1 MPEGPH
7 RPRRGAATIE
17 EVARAAGVSRQT
29 VSNALNAPHRVRPD
43 TLERVTAAIRG
54 LGYQPDQS
62 ARSLRSGAR
71 RTIGYL
77 APVDDPLDPNPLM
90 AGFLEAL
97 VDAAGA
103 EGQRVLLFRPS
114 ATSATSAT
122 SGDAAAAIDELVAAR
137 QVDGLV
143 LADVLAED
151 ARIAHVA
158 RLGVPFVSFGRTG
171 PGEPQHWVDIAN
183 DAAMA
188 TVVRHLAALGHRR
201 IGYLGAA
208 EELPWMAARRAGFL
222 AESRRL
228 GLTAVT
234 AVTAG
239 GAGTAVTAGTAVGS
253 AGAPP
258 STAVDAVRAL
268 LRGPDRP
275 TAFAAGSDLLALDVY
290 EAVRA
295 EGLTVGP
302 GGVAV
307 TGFHDTP
314 LCRHLHPALTS
325 VRLPLRPIAA
335 VLLARLLAQ
344 VRGEAA
350 PTAGAEL
357 PTELVVRASSGQPG
371 GGQPGSGQPSSG
383 PPGLGPDSV
392 AG

>member
-1 MPEGPH
+1 MPEGP
-7 RPRRGAATIE
+7 RGPRSGATTIE

-29 VSNALNAPHRVRPD
+29 VSNALNAPHRVRPA
-43 TLERVTAAIRG
+43 TLARVTAAIRG

-77 APVDDPLDPNPLM
+77 APVDDPFDPNPLM

-103 EGQRVLLFRPS
+103 RGQRVLLFRPVPPTADPS
-114 ATSATSAT
+114 AAV
-122 SGDAAAAIDELVAAR
+122 DELVAAR

-143 LADVLAED
+143 LADVVRED
-151 ARIAHVA
+151 ARVGHVA
-158 RLGVPFVSFGRTG
+158 RLGVPFVTFGRTG
-171 PGEPQHWVDIAN
+171 PGEPQHWVDVAN

-188 TVVRHLAALGHRR
+188 AVVRHLAALGHRR
-201 IGYLGAA
+201 IGYLGAS

-228 GLTAVT
+228 GLAAATADIPRTGARPEASAPSET
-234 AVTAG
+234 A
-239 GAGTAVTAGTAVGS
+239 
-253 AGAPP
+253 
-258 STAVDAVRAL
+258 AVRAL

-275 TAFAAGSDLLALDVY
+275 TAVVAGSDLLALDVY

-314 LCRHLHPALTS
+314 ICRHLHPALTS
-325 VRLPLRPIAA
+325 VRLPLQAIA
-335 VLLARLLAQ
+335 VSLVGRLLDQ
-344 VRGEAA
+344 VRGQPA
-350 PTAGAEL
+350 PTAGVEL
-357 PTELVVRASSGQPG
+357 AGELVVRGSSG
-371 GGQPGSGQPSSG
+371 
-383 PPGLGPDSV
+383 
-392 AG
+392 

>member
-7 RPRRGAATIE
+7 RPRRGATTIE

-29 VSNALNAPHRVRPD
+29 VSNALNAPRRVRPE
-43 TLERVTAAIRG
+43 TLDRVNAAIRE

-71 RTIGYL
+71 RTLGYL

-103 EGQRVLLFRPS
+103 AGQRVLLFRP
-114 ATSATSAT
+114 
-122 SGDAAAAIDELVAAR
+122 GQGAADPVAAIDELVAAR

-143 LADVLAED
+143 LADVLHED
-151 ARIAHVA
+151 VRIAHAA
-158 RLGVPFVSFGRTG
+158 RLGVPFASFGRTG
-171 PGEPQHWVDIAN
+171 PGEPQRWVDIGN
-183 DAAMA
+183 EAAMA
-188 TVVRHLAALGHRR
+188 EVVRHLAALGHRR

-222 AESRRL
+222 AEARRL
-228 GLTAVT
+228 GLSAV
-234 AVTAG
+234 AVGAS
-239 GAGTAVTAGTAVGS
+239 GAGSSGTAAAGS
-253 AGAPP
+253 VVA
-258 STAVDAVRAL
+258 SVRAL

-295 EGLTVGP
+295 EGLVVGL

-325 VRLPLRPIAA
+325 VRLPLRAIATA
-335 VLLARLLAQ
+335 LVGRLLDQ

-350 PTAGAEL
+350 AGEGLEL
-357 PTELVVRASSGQPG
+357 PTELVVRGSSGRPG
-371 GGQPGSGQPSSG
+371 
-383 PPGLGPDSV
+383 
-392 AG
+392 

>member
-1 MPEGPH
+1 MPEGPR
-7 RPRRGAATIE
+7 RPRRGATTIE

-29 VSNALNAPHRVRPD
+29 VSNALNAPHRVRPE
-43 TLERVTAAIRG
+43 TLERVTAAIRE

-62 ARSLRSGAR
+62 ARALRSGAR

-97 VDAAGA
+97 VDAAG
-103 EGQRVLLFRPS
+103 EQGQRVLLFRPTPP
-114 ATSATSAT
+114 AKDPT
-122 SGDAAAAIDELVAAR
+122 AAVDELVAAR

-143 LADVLAED
+143 LADVLEED
-151 ARIAHVA
+151 DRIAHVA
-158 RLGVPFVSFGRTG
+158 GLGLPFVSFGRTA
-171 PGEPQHWVDIAN
+171 PGQPQHWVDIAN
-183 DAAMA
+183 DTAMA
-188 TVVRHLAALGHRR
+188 EVVRHLAALGHRR

-208 EELPWMAARRAGFL
+208 EELPWMAARRAGLL
-222 AESRRL
+222 AEAHRL
-228 GLTAVT
+228 GLSVVVAARPEAAARSEVE
-234 AVTAG
+234 AL
-239 GAGTAVTAGTAVGS
+239 
-253 AGAPP
+253 
-258 STAVDAVRAL
+258 RAL

-295 EGLTVGP
+295 EGLAVGP

-325 VRLPLRPIAA
+325 VRLPLRAIAA
-335 VLLARLLAQ
+335 ALVGRLLDQ

-350 PTAGAEL
+350 PAAGLEL
-357 PTELVVRASSGQPG
+357 ATELVVRGSS
-371 GGQPGSGQPSSG
+371 
-383 PPGLGPDSV
+383 
-392 AG
+392 

>member
-1 MPEGPH
+1 MPEGPP
-7 RPRRGAATIE
+7 RPRRGASTIE

-29 VSNALNAPHRVRPD
+29 VSNALNAPHRVRPE
-43 TLERVTAAIRG
+43 TLERVTTAIRE

-71 RTIGYL
+71 RTLGYL

-103 EGQRVLLFRPS
+103 EGRRVLLFRP
-114 ATSATSAT
+114 APPTADPT
-122 SGDAAAAIDELVAAR
+122 AAIDELVAAR

-188 TVVRHLAALGHRR
+188 EVVRHLAAQGHRR

-222 AESRRL
+222 AEAHRL
-228 GLTAVT
+228 GLTAVALPGAEAT
-234 AVTAG
+234 APS
-239 GAGTAVTAGTAVGS
+239 AVA
-253 AGAPP
+253 
-258 STAVDAVRAL
+258 AVRAL

-275 TAFAAGSDLLALDVY
+275 TAVAAGSDLLALDVY

-295 EGLTVGP
+295 EGLAVGP

-314 LCRHLHPALTS
+314 LCRHLHPGLTS
-325 VRLPLRPIAA
+325 VRLPLRAIAA
-335 VLLARLLAQ
+335 ALVGRLLGRL
-344 VRGEAA
+344 RGEAEPA
-350 PTAGAEL
+350 AGLEL
-357 PTELVVRASSGQPG
+357 PTELVVRGSSG
-371 GGQPGSGQPSSG
+371 
-383 PPGLGPDSV
+383 
-392 AG
+392 

>member
-1 MPEGPH
+1 MPEGPR
-7 RPRRGAATIE
+7 RPRRGATTIE

-29 VSNALNAPHRVRPD
+29 VSNALNAPQRVRPQ
-43 TLERVTAAIRG
+43 TLERVNAAIRE

-103 EGQRVLLFRPS
+103 AGQRVLLFRPGQGT
-114 ATSATSAT
+114 A
-122 SGDAAAAIDELVAAR
+122 DPVAAIDELVAAR

-143 LADVLAED
+143 LADVLHED
-151 ARIAHVA
+151 VRIAHVA

-171 PGEPQHWVDIAN
+171 PGAPQHWVDIGN
-183 DAAMA
+183 EAAMA
-188 TVVRHLAALGHRR
+188 EVVRHLASLGHRR

-222 AESRRL
+222 AEAQRL
-228 GLTAVT
+228 GLSAVAT
-234 AVTAG
+234 G
-239 GAGTAVTAGTAVGS
+239 GAQTAAAGSVVAS
-253 AGAPP
+253 
-258 STAVDAVRAL
+258 VRTL

-275 TAFAAGSDLLALDVY
+275 TAFAAGSDLLALDLS

-295 EGLTVGP
+295 EGLVVGP

-325 VRLPLRPIAA
+325 VRLPLRTIAA
-335 VLLARLLAQ
+335 ALVGRLLDQ

-350 PTAGAEL
+350 PAQGLEL
-357 PTELVVRASSGQPG
+357 PTELVVRGSSGRSG
-371 GGQPGSGQPSSG
+371 GARRSGWSG
-383 PPGLGPDSV
+383 WFG
-392 AG
+392 

>member
-1 MPEGPH
+1 MSEGPQ
-7 RPRRGAATIE
+7 RARRGAVTIE

-29 VSNALNAPHRVRPD
+29 VSNALNAPQRVRPD
-43 TLERVTAAIRG
+43 TLARVTAAIRG

-71 RTIGYL
+71 RTLGYL
-77 APVDDPLDPNPLM
+77 APADDPLDPNPLM

-103 EGQRVLLFRPS
+103 EGRRVLLFRP
-114 ATSATSAT
+114 APPT
-122 SGDAAAAIDELVAAR
+122 GDPTAAIDELVAAR

-183 DAAMA
+183 DAATA
-188 TVVRHLAALGHRR
+188 AVLRHLAELGHRR

-222 AESRRL
+222 AEARRL
-228 GLTAVT
+228 GLAAV
-234 AVTAG
+234 ALPG
-239 GAGTAVTAGTAVGS
+239 
-253 AGAPP
+253 AGAPAGSAAGAGGFGP
-258 STAVDAVRAL
+258 GADGFGREAEGFGEAVAAVRAV

-275 TAFAAGSDLLALDVY
+275 TAFVAGSDLLALDVY

-295 EGLTVGP
+295 EGLVVGP

-325 VRLPLRPIAA
+325 VRLPLRAIAGEL
-335 VLLARLLAQ
+335 VARLLGQ

-350 PTAGAEL
+350 PTAGVEL
-357 PTELVVRASSGQPG
+357 PTELVVRGSSGG
-371 GGQPGSGQPSSG
+371 R
-383 PPGLGPDSV
+383 V
-392 AG
+392 AGG

>member
-1 MPEGPH
+1 MPEGPQ
-7 RPRRGAATIE
+7 RPRRGATTIE

-29 VSNALNAPHRVRPD
+29 VSNALNAPQRVRPE
-43 TLERVTAAIRG
+43 TLDRVTTAIRE

-71 RTIGYL
+71 RTLGYL

-103 EGQRVLLFRPS
+103 EGQRVLLFRAAPP
-114 ATSATSAT
+114 A
-122 SGDAAAAIDELVAAR
+122 GDPVAAIDELVAAR

-143 LADVLAED
+143 LADVLAQD
-151 ARIAHVA
+151 PRIAHVA

-183 DAAMA
+183 DAATA
-188 TVVRHLAALGHRR
+188 EVVRHLAAQGHRR
-201 IGYLGAA
+201 IGYLGVD
-208 EELPWMAARRAGFL
+208 EQLPWMAARRAGFL
-222 AESRRL
+222 AEARRL
-228 GLTAVT
+228 GLSAV
-234 AVTAG
+234 ALPGAAGEARTAG
-239 GAGTAVTAGTAVGS
+239 EAAAEPSAVA
-253 AGAPP
+253 
-258 STAVDAVRAL
+258 AVRAL
-268 LRGPDRP
+268 LSGPDRP

-295 EGLTVGP
+295 EGLAVGP

-325 VRLPLRPIAA
+325 VRLPLRAIAA
-335 VLLARLLAQ
+335 ALVGRLLGR
-344 VRGEAA
+344 VRGEAVPA
-350 PTAGAEL
+350 AGLEL
-357 PTELVVRASSGQPG
+357 PTELVVRGSS
-371 GGQPGSGQPSSG
+371 
-383 PPGLGPDSV
+383 
-392 AG
+392 A

>member
-1 MPEGPH
+1 MPEGPR
-7 RPRRGAATIE
+7 RPRRGATTIE

-29 VSNALNAPHRVRPD
+29 VSNALNAPQRVRPE
-43 TLERVTAAIRG
+43 TLERVNAAIRE

-103 EGQRVLLFRPS
+103 AGQRVLLFRPGQGT
-114 ATSATSAT
+114 A
-122 SGDAAAAIDELVAAR
+122 DPVAAIDELVAAR

-143 LADVLAED
+143 LADVLHED
-151 ARIAHVA
+151 VRIAHVA

-171 PGEPQHWVDIAN
+171 PGVPQHWVDIGN
-183 DAAMA
+183 EAAMA
-188 TVVRHLAALGHRR
+188 EVVRHLAALGHRR

-222 AESRRL
+222 TEARRL
-228 GLTAVT
+228 GLSAVAT
-234 AVTAG
+234 G
-239 GAGTAVTAGTAVGS
+239 GAETAAAGSVVAS
-253 AGAPP
+253 
-258 STAVDAVRAL
+258 VRAL

-275 TAFAAGSDLLALDVY
+275 TAFAAGSDLLALDLS

-295 EGLTVGP
+295 EGLVVGP

-325 VRLPLRPIAA
+325 VRLPLRTIAA
-335 VLLARLLAQ
+335 ALVGRLLDQ
-344 VRGEAA
+344 VRGEATPA
-350 PTAGAEL
+350 QGLEL
-357 PTELVVRASSGQPG
+357 PTELVVRGSSGRSG
-371 GGQPGSGQPSSG
+371 GAQRSGWSG
-383 PPGLGPDSV
+383 WFG
-392 AG
+392 

>member
-1 MPEGPH
+1 MPEGPQ
-7 RPRRGAATIE
+7 RPRRGASTIE

-29 VSNALNAPHRVRPD
+29 VSNALNAPQRVRPE
-43 TLERVTAAIRG
+43 TLDRVTAAIRE

-71 RTIGYL
+71 RTLGYL

-103 EGQRVLLFRPS
+103 EGQRVLLFRP
-114 ATSATSAT
+114 APPA
-122 SGDAAAAIDELVAAR
+122 GDPAAAIDELVAAR

-171 PGEPQHWVDIAN
+171 PGQPQHWVDIAN
-183 DAAMA
+183 DAATA
-188 TVVRHLAALGHRR
+188 AVVRHLAELGHRR
-201 IGYLGAA
+201 IGYLGTA
-208 EELPWMAARRAGFL
+208 EDLPWMAARRAGFL
-222 AESRRL
+222 AEARRL
-228 GLTAVT
+228 GLSAVALPAPGTAGAAALGPGGSGPAVT
-234 AVTAG
+234 
-239 GAGTAVTAGTAVGS
+239 
-253 AGAPP
+253 
-258 STAVDAVRAL
+258 AVRAL

-295 EGLTVGP
+295 EGLVVGP

-325 VRLPLRPIAA
+325 VRLPLRAIAA
-335 VLLARLLAQ
+335 ALVDRLLGQ
-344 VRGEAA
+344 VRDGAV
-350 PTAGAEL
+350 PSAGAEL
-357 PTELVVRASSGQPG
+357 ATELVVRGSSGWPLAGRQPAGDG
-371 GGQPGSGQPSSG
+371 GAAADGQAAADGPTAPGR
-383 PPGLGPDSV
+383 
-392 AG
+392 

>member
-1 MPEGPH
+1 MPEGPR
-7 RPRRGAATIE
+7 RPRRGATTIE

-29 VSNALNAPHRVRPD
+29 VSNALNAPHRVRPA
-43 TLERVTAAIRG
+43 TLARVTAAIRG

-77 APVDDPLDPNPLM
+77 APVDDPFDPNPLM

-103 EGQRVLLFRPS
+103 QGQRVLLFRPVPPTADPS
-114 ATSATSAT
+114 PAL
-122 SGDAAAAIDELVAAR
+122 DELVAAR

-143 LADVLAED
+143 LADVVRED
-151 ARIAHVA
+151 ARVGHVA
-158 RLGVPFVSFGRTG
+158 RLGVPFVTFGRTG
-171 PGEPQHWVDIAN
+171 PGEPQHWVDVAN

-188 TVVRHLAALGHRR
+188 AVVRHLAALGHRR
-201 IGYLGAA
+201 IGYLGAS
-208 EELPWMAARRAGFL
+208 EDLPWMAARRAGFL
-222 AESRRL
+222 AEARRL
-228 GLTAVT
+228 GLSALVAAGPATA
-234 AVTAG
+234 
-239 GAGTAVTAGTAVGS
+239 
-253 AGAPP
+253 
-258 STAVDAVRAL
+258 AVRAL

-275 TAFAAGSDLLALDVY
+275 TAVVAGSDLLALDVY

-325 VRLPLRPIAA
+325 VRLPLQAIAVA
-335 VLLARLLAQ
+335 LVGRLLDQ
-344 VRGEAA
+344 VRGQPA
-350 PTAGAEL
+350 PTAGVEL
-357 PTELVVRASSGQPG
+357 ACELVVRGSSG
-371 GGQPGSGQPSSG
+371 
-383 PPGLGPDSV
+383 
-392 AG
+392 

>member
-7 RPRRGAATIE
+7 RPRRGATTIE

-29 VSNALNAPHRVRPD
+29 VSNALNAPRRVRSE
-43 TLERVTAAIRG
+43 TLERVNAAIRE

-103 EGQRVLLFRPS
+103 AGQRVLLFRP
-114 ATSATSAT
+114 
-122 SGDAAAAIDELVAAR
+122 GQGAADPVAAIDELVAAR

-143 LADVLAED
+143 LADVLRD
-151 ARIAHVA
+151 DVRIAHAA

-171 PGEPQHWVDIAN
+171 PGEPQHWVDIGN
-183 DAAMA
+183 EAAMA
-188 TVVRHLAALGHRR
+188 GVVRHLAALGHRR
-201 IGYLGAA
+201 IGYLGGA

-222 AESRRL
+222 AEAHRL
-228 GLTAVT
+228 GLSAVT
-234 AVTAG
+234 TDAVTTDTVMTDAAETG
-239 GAGTAVTAGTAVGS
+239 SGTGSGSGS
-253 AGAPP
+253 ATGA
-258 STAVDAVRAL
+258 AVAASVRAL
-268 LRGPDRP
+268 LGGPDRP
-275 TAFAAGSDLLALDVY
+275 TAFAAGSDLLALDAY

-295 EGLTVGP
+295 QGLAVGP
-302 GGVAV
+302 DGVAV

-325 VRLPLRPIAA
+325 VRLPLRAIATA
-335 VLLARLLAQ
+335 LVGRLLDQ

-350 PTAGAEL
+350 PAQGLEL
-357 PTELVVRASSGQPG
+357 PTELVVRGSSGRSG
-371 GGQPGSGQPSSG
+371 GT
-383 PPGLGPDSV
+383 D
-392 AG
+392 

>member
-1 MPEGPH
+1 MPEGPQ
-7 RPRRGAATIE
+7 RPRRGASTIE

-29 VSNALNAPHRVRPD
+29 VSNALNAPHRVRPE
-43 TLERVTAAIRG
+43 TLERVTAAIRE

-71 RTIGYL
+71 RTLGYL

-103 EGQRVLLFRPS
+103 EGRRVLLFRP
-114 ATSATSAT
+114 APP
-122 SGDAAAAIDELVAAR
+122 AADPTAAIDELVAAR

-151 ARIAHVA
+151 ARIAHVT
-158 RLGVPFVSFGRTG
+158 RLGVPYVSFGRTG

-188 TVVRHLAALGHRR
+188 EVVRHLAGLGHRR

-222 AESRRL
+222 AEAHRL
-228 GLTAVT
+228 GLAAVALPGAEALPGT
-234 AVTAG
+234 GVA
-239 GAGTAVTAGTAVGS
+239 AGTGVTGPSAVS
-253 AGAPP
+253 
-258 STAVDAVRAL
+258 AVRAL

-275 TAFAAGSDLLALDVY
+275 TAVAAGSDLLALDVY

-295 EGLTVGP
+295 EGLAVGP

-325 VRLPLRPIAA
+325 VRLPLRAIAA
-335 VLLARLLAQ
+335 ALVDRLLGRL
-344 VRGEAA
+344 RGDAA
-350 PTAGAEL
+350 PASGLEL
-357 PTELVVRASSGQPG
+357 PTELVVRGSSG
-371 GGQPGSGQPSSG
+371 
-383 PPGLGPDSV
+383 
-392 AG
+392 

>member
-7 RPRRGAATIE
+7 RPRRGATTIE

-29 VSNALNAPHRVRPD
+29 VSNALNAPRRVRPE
-43 TLERVTAAIRG
+43 TLDRVNAAIRE

-71 RTIGYL
+71 RTLGYL

-103 EGQRVLLFRPS
+103 AGQRVLLFRP
-114 ATSATSAT
+114 
-122 SGDAAAAIDELVAAR
+122 GQGAADPVAAIDELVAAR

-143 LADVLAED
+143 LADVLHED
-151 ARIAHVA
+151 VRIAHAA
-158 RLGVPFVSFGRTG
+158 RLGVPFASFGRTG
-171 PGEPQHWVDIAN
+171 PGEPQRWVDIGN
-183 DAAMA
+183 EAAMA
-188 TVVRHLAALGHRR
+188 EVVRHLAALGHRR
-201 IGYLGAA
+201 IGYLGDA

-222 AESRRL
+222 AEARRL
-228 GLTAVT
+228 GLSAV
-234 AVTAG
+234 AVGAS
-239 GAGTAVTAGTAVGS
+239 GAGSSGTAAAGS
-253 AGAPP
+253 VVA
-258 STAVDAVRAL
+258 SVRAL

-295 EGLTVGP
+295 EGLVVGP

-325 VRLPLRPIAA
+325 VRLPLRAIATA
-335 VLLARLLAQ
+335 LVGRLLDQ
-344 VRGEAA
+344 VRGETAA
-350 PTAGAEL
+350 GEGL
-357 PTELVVRASSGQPG
+357 EMPTELVVRGSSGRPG
-371 GGQPGSGQPSSG
+371 
-383 PPGLGPDSV
+383 
-392 AG
+392 

>member
-1 MPEGPH
+1 MPDGPH
-7 RPRRGAATIE
+7 RPRRGATTIE

-29 VSNALNAPHRVRPD
+29 VSNTLNAPHRVRPE
-43 TLERVTAAIRG
+43 TLERVNTAIRE

-103 EGQRVLLFRPS
+103 AGQRVLLFRPGQGT
-114 ATSATSAT
+114 A
-122 SGDAAAAIDELVAAR
+122 DPVAAIDELVAAR

-143 LADVLAED
+143 LADVLRED
-151 ARIAHVA
+151 VRIAHVA

-171 PGEPQHWVDIAN
+171 PAAPQCWVDIDN
-183 DAAMA
+183 EAAMA
-188 TVVRHLAALGHRR
+188 DVVRHLAALGHRR

-222 AESRRL
+222 AEAHRL
-228 GLTAVT
+228 GLSAVAT
-234 AVTAG
+234 GAAEAG
-239 GAGTAVTAGTAVGS
+239 VSGTAAGS
-253 AGAPP
+253 AVA
-258 STAVDAVRAL
+258 SVRAL

-275 TAFAAGSDLLALDVY
+275 TAFAAGDDLLALDVY

-295 EGLTVGP
+295 EGLVVGP

-325 VRLPLRPIAA
+325 VRLPLRAIATA
-335 VLLARLLAQ
+335 MVGRLLDR

-350 PTAGAEL
+350 PAEGLEL
-357 PTELVVRASSGQPG
+357 PTELVVRGSSGRSG
-371 GGQPGSGQPSSG
+371 GAEPSGWSG
-383 PPGLGPDSV
+383 WFC
-392 AG
+392 